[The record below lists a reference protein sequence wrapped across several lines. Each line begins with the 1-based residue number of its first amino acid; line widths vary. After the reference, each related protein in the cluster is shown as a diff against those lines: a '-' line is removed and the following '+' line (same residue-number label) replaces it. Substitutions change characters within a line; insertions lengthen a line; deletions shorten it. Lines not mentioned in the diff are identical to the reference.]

1 MDEGTAYPVHTPFRI
16 KKRQNGPRIGE
27 RERAF
32 TITAADRDGVL
43 IIMESE
49 KS

>member
-1 MDEGTAYPVHTPFRI
+1 MQAYPVHTPFRE

-32 TITAADRDGVL
+32 TITVTDRDGVL
-43 IIMESE
+43 IIEE
-49 KS
+49 NEDHD